1 MSPGHAK
8 LETVTAEE
16 TVLAMWCRLT
26 GTRSADLTDEQRHEF
41 LTDTRVA
48 ALARTPYA
56 VLLESGVTAACRGRL
71 DLDEW
76 LTHIARA
83 PRSLV

>member
-1 MSPGHAK
+1 M
-8 LETVTAEE
+8 TAEE

-26 GTRSADLTDEQRHEF
+26 GTQPQELGTGQRAEF
-41 LTDTRVA
+41 LAAPQVA
-48 ALARTPYA
+48 QLARTPYA
-56 VLLESGVTAACRGRL
+56 VLLEAGVTAARRGLL

-76 LTHIARA
+76 LSEVTKA